1 MTLLNTSLRRKFPLF
16 LVAAM
21 LSLPSFAAD
30 FNQTQRLANQGD
42 ARAQY
47 DLGLMY
53 SEGKELRQDY
63 AKAAEWFGKAVNQ
76 GDHRSQAMLGV
87 MYGEGKGVRQDYFIA
102 AKLYEKAA
110 NQGNIGAQYNL
121 GLMYGKGEGVRQ
133 NYNTA
138 KEWFGKACDNGY
150 QKGCDF
156 YRSFKEAGF

>member
-1 MTLLNTSLRRKFPLF
+1 MTLLNTSLRRKSPLF

-47 DLGLMY
+47 DLG
-53 SEGKELRQDY
+53 
-63 AKAAEWFGKAVNQ
+63 
-76 GDHRSQAMLGV
+76 V
-87 MYGEGKGVRQDYFIA
+87 MYGEDK
-102 AKLYEKAA
+102 
-110 NQGNIGAQYNL
+110 
-121 GLMYGKGEGVRQ
+121 GVRQ

>member
-1 MTLLNTSLRRKFPLF
+1 MTLLNTSLRRKSPLF

-87 MYGEGKGVRQDYFIA
+87 MYNKGKGVRQNVA
-102 AKLYEKAA
+102 
-110 NQGNIGAQYNL
+110 
-121 GLMYGKGEGVRQ
+121 
-133 NYNTA
+133 TA
-138 KEWFGKACDNGY
+138 KEWFGKACDNGD
-150 QKGCDF
+150 QNGCDG
-156 YRSFKEAGF
+156 YRLLNQR